1 MADLIFSWIFL
12 NFIWIFSYV
21 HEYSGFHE
29 ISEISCFLNKFRT
42 FNGPK
47 KKLTK
52 KNLEFWKY
60 NFSRKC
66 GFLKFLRFINCF
78 RKDSKMIKFW
88 GLFFLVPDRVKINHC
103 ITWSEKNYLY
113 HVITWPFS
121 SRFLYQMGHVTIWHV
136 TSHDLRYPTNH
147 NWSLYQ
153 EQK

>member
-1 MADLIFSWIFL
+1 MADLIFSWILYEFSHMFM
-12 NFIWIFSYV
+12 NIQDFI
-21 HEYSGFHE
+21 
-29 ISEISCFLNKFRT
+29 KFRKFHVSSISLERST
-42 FNGPK
+42 GQK
-47 KKLTK
+47 MTK

-113 HVITWPFS
+113 HVITWPFA